1 MGGLLFNVK
10 PHINLL
16 RKIVYSFNGG
26 RGKPLNLF
34 PAFVPETITIPNG
47 FKPKKTNQ
55 KGYPMYNYISKK
67 GFPRSLREYMPY
79 NFRVL
84 CNNSSQKIDKLVDNG
99 QLIKIDSL
107 YSAQQIFSD
116 KNIYKYLKETV
127 ITQEL
132 IEKLASGIDFSQAIS
147 QDNKV
152 LEESILTL
160 LRLFTIELK
169 E

>member
-1 MGGLLFNVK
+1 MSEINVRLKHNFEDSDKLFRILFAAIKIGK
-10 PHINLL
+10 PASK
-16 RKIVYSFNGG
+16 RKIADV
-26 RGKPLNLF
+26 
-34 PAFVPETITIPNG
+34 AEI
-47 FKPKKTNQ
+47 
-55 KGYPMYNYISKK
+55 
-67 GFPRSLREYMPY
+67 
-79 NFRVL
+79 
-84 CNNSSQKIDKLVDNG
+84 SSQLVDYHIDKLVDNG
-99 QLIKIDSL
+99 QLIKIDSS

>member
-1 MGGLLFNVK
+1 MSEINVRLKHNFEDSDKLFRILFAAIKISK
-10 PHINLL
+10 PASK
-16 RKIVYSFNGG
+16 RKIAAVAG
-26 RGKPLNLF
+26 
-34 PAFVPETITIPNG
+34 I
-47 FKPKKTNQ
+47 
-55 KGYPMYNYISKK
+55 
-67 GFPRSLREYMPY
+67 
-79 NFRVL
+79 
-84 CNNSSQKIDKLVDNG
+84 SSQLVDYHIDKLVDNG

-116 KNIYKYLKETV
+116 KNIYKYLKEAV

-132 IEKLASGIDFSQAIS
+132 IEKLASGIDFTQAIS

-169 E
+169 K

>member
-1 MGGLLFNVK
+1 MSEINVRLKHNFEDSDKLFRILFAAIKIGK
-10 PHINLL
+10 PASK
-16 RKIVYSFNGG
+16 RKIADV
-26 RGKPLNLF
+26 
-34 PAFVPETITIPNG
+34 ADI
-47 FKPKKTNQ
+47 
-55 KGYPMYNYISKK
+55 
-67 GFPRSLREYMPY
+67 
-79 NFRVL
+79 
-84 CNNSSQKIDKLVDNG
+84 SSQLVDYHIDKLVDNG

-107 YSAQQIFSD
+107 YSAQQIFLD

>member
-1 MGGLLFNVK
+1 MSEINVRLKHNFEDSDKLFRILFAAIKIGK
-10 PHINLL
+10 PASK
-16 RKIVYSFNGG
+16 RKIADV
-26 RGKPLNLF
+26 
-34 PAFVPETITIPNG
+34 ADI
-47 FKPKKTNQ
+47 
-55 KGYPMYNYISKK
+55 
-67 GFPRSLREYMPY
+67 
-79 NFRVL
+79 
-84 CNNSSQKIDKLVDNG
+84 SSQLVDYHIDKLVDNG

-107 YSAQQIFSD
+107 YLAQQIFSD

>member
-1 MGGLLFNVK
+1 MM
-10 PHINLL
+10 
-16 RKIVYSFNGG
+16 
-26 RGKPLNLF
+26 
-34 PAFVPETITIPNG
+34 
-47 FKPKKTNQ
+47 KKMMEMKMKMKMKMKMN
-55 KGYPMYNYISKK
+55 KK
-67 GFPRSLREYMPY
+67 KK
-79 NFRVL
+79 N
-84 CNNSSQKIDKLVDNG
+84 KDK
-99 QLIKIDSL
+99 
-107 YSAQQIFSD
+107 D